1 MLSPGGGGVMGDR
14 RLTGLRAWPL
24 RCPCTCSGMSLSVP
38 PHAWRHHSLTPTHT
52 TQQRFSLNNGQ
63 CVACK
68 SGCLEC
74 ADGTVATV
82 PGTNIC
88 LRCLQGLYPT
98 FDPLSDSG
106 RCVLP
111 TDSSVASNCAQLSE
125 ISAQRCAVCQP
136 KFALTSLRRRC
147 VPCAPGCAQCT
158 STATLLNPTR
168 TSCDVV
174 ETTPP

>member
-1 MLSPGGGGVMGDR
+1 MLSTGGGGVMGDR
-14 RLTGLRAWPL
+14 RFTGLRAWPL

-88 LRCLQGLYPT
+88 LRCLQGFYPT

-106 RCVLP
+106 KCVLP

-136 KFALTSLRRRC
+136 KFALTSLLGASWCDTMSQSHR
-147 VPCAPGCAQCT
+147 
-158 STATLLNPTR
+158 TADAGRATR
-168 TSCDVV
+168 HL
-174 ETTPP
+174 